1 MTKKTKNKKK
11 TDAKEPK
18 IDKEQKLL
26 DDLEKL
32 NNELKN
38 QKDKLLRSY
47 ADFDNYKKRV
57 EKEKKRNENK
67 IKKIYLAEIL
77 DIKELF
83 LQALDDEDPK
93 EGLRILS
100 NKLEQFFE
108 SEKIKYIECIGKS
121 FNHEFHHA
129 ISTIESDDFE
139 DNIVIEEIKKGYLVE
154 DLVLR
159 PSHVIVAKKKCEE
172 EEINE

>member
-1 MTKKTKNKKK
+1 MTKKTNNKKK
-11 TDAKEPK
+11 TDAKESK
-18 IDKEQKLL
+18 INKEQKLQEEL
-26 DDLEKL
+26 DNLS
-32 NNELKN
+32 NELKI
-38 QKDKLLRSY
+38 QKDKLIRCY
-47 ADFDNYKKRV
+47 ADFDNFKKRNQ
-57 EKEKKRNENK
+57 KEKKVNEYN
-67 IKKIYLAEIL
+67 IKKIYLSELL

-83 LQALDDEDPK
+83 LQALEDENPK
-93 EGLRILS
+93 EGLRILV

-121 FNHEFHHA
+121 FNHEMHHA
-129 ISTIESDDFE
+129 VSTIEMNDTE